1 MSRSVCSTKHSMGF
15 LFSLTL
21 LVVVCTS
28 VLAQEAN
35 VEKRPILDLT
45 GNKVFAKPELLGIVN
60 SQLDE
65 WAKNGAKYQSGM
77 LEYSVHQAE
86 RFMKSQGYLQARLT
100 QGSVEQSEA
109 GPHLLITV
117 VEGPRYRVGKMTVE
131 NSRLMTPEEVLEEI
145 GLKTGDIA
153 NGAKVSD
160 GLYQRLKERYGKFG
174 YIEYSAEVQPTF
186 HAPID
191 DAEGVVDLK
200 ITSEEGEQ
208 FAVHSIKIEGA
219 DKAVTQALTRELLLH
234 AGDIYDDGLFRESI
248 TRMNRTGLVAP
259 IDSDKDVSF
268 AGNKRKTDGQSLLDL
283 VILVK
288 KADTLSA
295 RQH

>member
-1 MSRSVCSTKHSMGF
+1 M
-15 LFSLTL
+15 
-21 LVVVCTS
+21 TS
-28 VLAQEAN
+28 EPLRLKTES
-35 VEKRPILDLT
+35 
-45 GNKVFAKPELLGIVN
+45 IVGR
-60 SQLDE
+60 QP
-65 WAKNGAKYQSGM
+65 
-77 LEYSVHQAE
+77 
-86 RFMKSQGYLQARLT
+86 
-100 QGSVEQSEA
+100 

-131 NSRLMTPEEVLEEI
+131 NSRLMTPEQVLEEI

-200 ITSEEGEQ
+200 ITIEEGEQ

-248 TRMNRTGLVAP
+248 TRMNRTGLVAS

-288 KADTLSA
+288 KADMLSA
-295 RQH
+295 RQQ